1 MHHPYSGKVMSKECT
16 APSFQYHLVHRL
28 LLLGL
33 VELLL
38 FSPDFEIKKEETD
51 EPFRKTTKAM
61 H

>member
-1 MHHPYSGKVMSKECT
+1 MSKECT